1 MKPNDKQKPG
11 CFDENIVFDQL
22 EASGTIAFHTLMQM
36 GYPVKVP
43 IAEFYQKIKPYMT
56 PGHGYESIGTIN
68 CCRFFLLASGFLS
81 KDFKFGKTEIHIRSK
96 NSKLLNQINIGSQD
110 LLAGVAVKFNE
121 QCRYFKRKTLYILL
135 RFVGSCEFFLLVFV
149 FASDKS
155 LTSAIIWNNFSIAD
169 KPKTSSFSSKRN
181 SVRFNRK
188 KISRRHDYR

>member
-81 KDFKFGKTEIHIRSK
+81 KDFKLYTYTIFHYFSNTLC
-96 NSKLLNQINIGSQD
+96 NP
-110 LLAGVAVKFNE
+110 VFNRNLKSLHFI
-121 QCRYFKRKTLYILL
+121 QLKL
-135 RFVGSCEFFLLVFV
+135 RFLRVIC
-149 FASDKS
+149 
-155 LTSAIIWNNFSIAD
+155 
-169 KPKTSSFSSKRN
+169 
-181 SVRFNRK
+181 
-188 KISRRHDYR
+188 